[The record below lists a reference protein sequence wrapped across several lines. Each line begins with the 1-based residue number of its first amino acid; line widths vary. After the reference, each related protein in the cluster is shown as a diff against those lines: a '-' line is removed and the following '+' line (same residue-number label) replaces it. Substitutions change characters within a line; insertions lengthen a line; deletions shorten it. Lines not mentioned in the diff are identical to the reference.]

1 VKLRVLALA
10 SLFALSACGTLGG
23 GRDDKGPEAP
33 DPSAFTADVGFA
45 QAWSYELDALPAS
58 GGFAL
63 VPAVAEGRVYVAN
76 AEGRVAA
83 LDAESGRPL
92 WQVELKRQLSGGPAV
107 SNGLLAVGGRDG
119 ALFALST
126 EDGRTLWSAKLTSEV
141 LAPPRVGAEVVV
153 ARTVDGRVF
162 GLDARTGERR
172 WLFERTLPVLTLRGL
187 SAPLLVPGRLVAV
200 GLDTG
205 KLVGLAP
212 ADGKLLWETTV
223 AVPQGRSDLE
233 RMVDIDADP
242 LLYRGDIYV
251 ASYQGRLAAIEPASG
266 RIKWEREVSAHAG
279 LAADTSR
286 IYVSDAAQRLA
297 AFDRFT
303 GAAVWRNDE
312 VQGLR
317 LTGPAQVGDYVI
329 VGDNEGYLNWFSAQ
343 EGKLLRRQEI
353 GGAFVA
359 APVVEGDSIYLL
371 TADGL
376 TVLR

>member
-1 VKLRVLALA
+1 MRLRLLALA
-10 SLFALSACGTLGG
+10 SLLALTACGTLGG
-23 GRDDKGPEAP
+23 RDEKGPEAP

-45 QAWSYELDALPAS
+45 KAWSYDAGELPGE

-63 VPAVAEGRVYVAN
+63 VPAVAADRVYVAS
-76 AEGRVAA
+76 AEGTVTA
-83 LDAESGRPL
+83 LGAESGQPL
-92 WQVELKRQLSGGPAV
+92 WQVELEQALSGGPAV
-107 SNGLLAVGGRDG
+107 SGGVVAIGGRNG
-119 ALFALST
+119 TLFALSA
-126 EDGRTLWSAKLTSEV
+126 EDGRTLWSTKLTSEI
-141 LAPPRVGAEVVV
+141 LAPPRVGDEVVV
-153 ARTVDGRVF
+153 ARTVDGRIF
-162 GLDARTGERR
+162 GLDLRTGERR

-212 ADGKLLWETTV
+212 SDGKLLWEATI

-242 LLYRGDIYV
+242 LLHRGDIYV
-251 ASYQGRLAAIEPASG
+251 ASYQGRLAAVDPASG
-266 RIKWEREVSAHAG
+266 RIRWERELSAHAG
-279 LAADTSR
+279 LAADASR
-286 IYVSDAAQRLA
+286 IYVSDDKQRLA

-317 LTGPAQVGDYVI
+317 LTGPARVADFVIAGD
-329 VGDNEGYLNWFSAQ
+329 EQGYLNWFSIQ
-343 EGKLLRRQEI
+343 EGELLRRQEI

-371 TADGL
+371 TEDGL